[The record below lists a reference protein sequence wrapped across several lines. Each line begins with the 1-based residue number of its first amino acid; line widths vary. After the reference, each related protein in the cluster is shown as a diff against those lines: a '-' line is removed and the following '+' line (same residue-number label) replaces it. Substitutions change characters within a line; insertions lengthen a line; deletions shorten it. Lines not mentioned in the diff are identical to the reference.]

1 MNRETQQLTTAKLPV
16 GPWPQDPRLAEVGRF
31 VQLTMLNDIEGY
43 TLFMW
48 KNVIKSDDMEAYQ
61 VFLAKMRKEL
71 KTPSYHG
78 YMKVRYV
85 YARKPTSKE

>member
-1 MNRETQQLTTAKLPV
+1 
-16 GPWPQDPRLAEVGRF
+16 
-31 VQLTMLNDIEGY
+31 MLNDIEGY
-43 TLFMW
+43 TLFLW

-78 YMKVRYV
+78 YMKIRYV